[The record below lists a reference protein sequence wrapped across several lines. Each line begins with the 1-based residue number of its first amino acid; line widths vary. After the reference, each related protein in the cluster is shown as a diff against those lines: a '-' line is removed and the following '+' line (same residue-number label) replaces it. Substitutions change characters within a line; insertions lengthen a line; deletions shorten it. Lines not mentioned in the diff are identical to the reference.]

1 MRSYLEI
8 IKELTNTVRSDN
20 IPNADRAKIN
30 NLIQQLMDLLWKY
43 SD

>member
-1 MRSYLEI
+1 MRCYLEI

-20 IPNADRAKIN
+20 IQNADRAKIN